1 MENIKLYKEISLEI
15 IKLFENNGLD
25 KLEYLLNKRQQIL
38 NEELK
43 NEKFKKIL
51 VNDGIVEIDKTIH
64 NLLNKSIDEVKH
76 EIREYKV
83 SKQANN
89 SYINFNKEKLNIFNK
104 KV

>member
-38 NEELK
+38 NEEIK

-51 VNDGIVEIDKTIH
+51 INEGIVEIDKTIH
-64 NLLNKSIDEVKH
+64 KLLNKSINEVKQ
-76 EIREYKV
+76 EIQEYKV
-83 SKQANN
+83 SKKANN
-89 SYINFNKEKLNIFNK
+89 SYMNFNKEKLNIFNK

>member
-1 MENIKLYKEISLEI
+1 MKNTKLYKEISLEI
-15 IKLFENNGLD
+15 IKLFENDGLD
-25 KLEYLLNKRQQIL
+25 KIEELLDERQQIL
-38 NEELK
+38 NSEIK

-51 VNDGIVEIDKTIH
+51 VDEGIVEIDKTIH
-64 NLLNKSIDEVKH
+64 NLLNKSIDEVKR
-76 EIREYKV
+76 EIQEYKV